1 VRLVPALVLLT
12 ALGCR
17 GFEPAR
23 PEDISVL
30 LGRLPD
36 ETAPFVRLKVRL
48 KIDNSTL
55 AGVFLGVVVVRRG
68 PEPAVRA
75 QFFPDLGGKV
85 IDLLATPRRIVGYF
99 PHQNEGIDL
108 RLPDDSRIHPLALVG
123 ITILEHAVP
132 VTPARITGTR
142 EESDGRWFHLT
153 AATPGVDLAIHSD
166 AGRTV
171 RRFIWAWGIQWKEVS
186 TDRGSWVEGPGLSFR
201 IEILERTYPDHLADS
216 VFQLSLPPEVHR
228 G

>member
-1 VRLVPALVLLT
+1 VPALVLLA

-23 PEDISVL
+23 PEEISDL

-36 ETAPFVRLKVRL
+36 GTAPFVRLKVRL
-48 KIDNSTL
+48 KIDSSSL
-55 AGVFLGVVVVRRG
+55 AGVFLGAVVVRRG

-85 IDLLATPRRIVGYF
+85 IDLLATPRRITGYF
-99 PHQNEGIDL
+99 PHQNEGIDQE
-108 RLPDDSRIHPLALVG
+108 LPGDARIHPLSLVG

-142 EESDGRWFHLT
+142 EESDGRWFRLT

-171 RRFIWAWGIQWKEVS
+171 RRFIWTWGIRWREIAS
-186 TDRGSWVEGPGLSFR
+186 DREASVEAPGLSFR
-201 IEILERTYPDHLADS
+201 IEVLERTQPDHLPES